1 MSGDFIRCV
10 PGALPFN
17 RTPHAVA
24 CAPMD
29 STRIYSLAKR
39 KQYLYC
45 LVSVIAVACFCSL
58 LPTFIGYRVVAL
70 ILLFAVS
77 LLAITFDILPVLLS
91 AALSAF
97 IWDFFFIPPRFT
109 LHVDTTEDTILLIM
123 YFVIAMINGVL
134 TARIRRAEKMA
145 RIKEERAASVKLYN
159 TILDSLS
166 HELRTPIAAIIG
178 ATDNLQWNK
187 NLSPGDRQQLVE
199 EISKASLR
207 LNQQV
212 ENLLNISRL
221 ESGHVQPKSD
231 WCDVVELVHDVVKSV
246 EDNHRQRKIN
256 ISVNQNLPLCRIDE
270 GILQQVL
277 YNLLN
282 NAAIHTAV
290 ESKIEIAATV
300 HTDRLEFIV
309 EDSGTSL
316 GETARKELLRK
327 FSRDAIRATD
337 RSGLGLSIVKGFTEA
352 LSGSVELTR
361 GDLGGAKFILVFPV
375 KTSFLKVQSE

>member
-1 MSGDFIRCV
+1 
-10 PGALPFN
+10 
-17 RTPHAVA
+17 
-24 CAPMD
+24 MD
-29 STRIYSLAKR
+29 STRLYSLTKR
-39 KQYLYC
+39 KQYFYC
-45 LVSVIAVACFCSL
+45 LVSVITVAFFCSL

-97 IWDFFFIPPRFT
+97 IWDFFFIPPRYT

-134 TARIRRAEKMA
+134 TARIRRAEKIA

-187 NLSPGDRQQLVE
+187 NLLPGDRQQLVE

-231 WCDVVELVHDVVKSV
+231 WCDVAELVHGVVKSV
-246 EDNHRQRKIN
+246 EDNHRRRKIS

-282 NAAIHTAV
+282 NAAIHTAA
-290 ESKIEIAATV
+290 ESKIEIAAAV
-300 HTDRLEFIV
+300 HIDRLEFIV

-316 GETARKELLRK
+316 DETARKELLRK
-327 FSRDAIRATD
+327 FSRDATPATD

-352 LSGSVELTR
+352 LNGSVELTR